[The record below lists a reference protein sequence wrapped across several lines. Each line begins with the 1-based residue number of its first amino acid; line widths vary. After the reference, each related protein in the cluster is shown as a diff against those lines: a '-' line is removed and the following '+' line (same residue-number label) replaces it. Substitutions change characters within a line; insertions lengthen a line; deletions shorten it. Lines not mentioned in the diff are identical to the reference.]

1 MSQQE
6 DTRSSSSGGATDR
19 AFGLVM
25 AAAFAVIGLLP
36 LWWQGS
42 WRLWALIVAA
52 AFGATALVAPAL
64 LAPLKQLWLAL
75 GDLLRR
81 VTTPLVLAFIFY
93 VVLTP
98 MGLLMRLLGKDL
110 LRLRRD
116 ASAES
121 YWIERDP
128 PGPAPESFKDQF

>member
-1 MSQQE
+1 M
-6 DTRSSSSGGATDR
+6 AI
-19 AFGLVM
+19 AFL
-25 AAAFAVIGLLP
+25 VIGLIP
-36 LWWQGS
+36 LWWHGGL
-42 WRLWALIVAA
+42 RLWAVIVAA
-52 AFGATALVAPAL
+52 SFGAIAFIAPAL
-64 LAPLKQLWLAL
+64 LAPLKQLWLGL

-93 VVLTP
+93 LVLTP

-110 LRLRRD
+110 LRLQRD
-116 ASAES
+116 AKAET